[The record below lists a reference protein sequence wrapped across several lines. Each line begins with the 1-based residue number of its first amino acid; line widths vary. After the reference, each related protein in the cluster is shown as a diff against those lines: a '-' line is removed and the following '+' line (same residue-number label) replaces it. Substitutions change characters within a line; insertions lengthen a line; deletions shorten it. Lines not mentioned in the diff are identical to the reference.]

1 MSASCP
7 SFRKATTPILKT
19 FVFALA
25 LVNGAYLPDALAA
38 SRIHYAD
45 SICSQR
51 TDWPGC
57 VQKTFNTQ
65 LRPYTAK
72 TYPDHGLVDVMS
84 DAGRKARGMYI
95 TPMYLWSKGAERTA
109 EMVSRGTL
117 NAVVIDM
124 KDDNGNLVY
133 PTKIPLGEPQRYAL
147 IQDPAAMVK
156 AFHDKGVYVIGRV
169 VAFKDSRLPLA
180 RPDLSVRIGNRAQ
193 RLFSAGARWLDAYSA
208 EVQDYLIDIA
218 LELQGYGFDE
228 VQFDYVRF
236 PKGHAGSLGTW
247 LHQSPNS
254 PDRAHLIAGFLER
267 ADRAL
272 TIPISADVY
281 GLTTLVDGD
290 PRELGQTIENM
301 AKYIEAVSPMMY
313 ANGMGTYFRN
323 QRVTED
329 VVYIIECGLRR
340 ARAKAGGIALRPYLQ
355 AYSNNVESFWGPD
368 FVASQVRAAERAG
381 SDGFLLWNPTMHSDV
396 PFTGLRE
403 MKKSPTPAKSHRT
416 GFASLAWCPQTGNV
430 FDTSVRQPQPKPKQL
445 ASR

>member
-1 MSASCP
+1 MSASCL
-7 SFRKATTPILKT
+7 SVRENKRFFLQLVTVAT
-19 FVFALA
+19 ALA
-25 LVNGAYLPDALAA
+25 GSWFSPAALAA

-57 VQKTFNTQ
+57 VRKTFNTT
-65 LRPYTAK
+65 LRPYTPK
-72 TYPDHGLVDVMS
+72 PYTDHGLVDNLS
-84 DAGRKARGMYI
+84 EAGRNARMYI

-124 KDDNGNLVY
+124 KDDNGSLLY
-133 PTKIPLGEPQRYAL
+133 PTRIPLGEPQRYTL

-193 RLFSAGARWLDAYSA
+193 RLFSAGARWLDAYSP
-208 EVQDYLIDIA
+208 EVQEYLIDIA

-236 PKGHAGSLGTW
+236 PKGRAGSLGTW
-247 LHQSPNS
+247 LHQGPNS
-254 PDRAHLIAGFLER
+254 PDRAHLIAGFLEKV
-267 ADRAL
+267 DRAL
-272 TIPISADVY
+272 SIPISADVY

-290 PRELGQTIENM
+290 PRTLGQTIENM
-301 AKYIEAVSPMMY
+301 AQYIEAVSPMMY

-323 QRVTED
+323 QRVTEE
-329 VVYIIECGLRR
+329 VVYVIECGLRR
-340 ARAKAGGIALRPYLQ
+340 ARAKAGRIALRPYLQ

-381 SDGFLLWNPTMHSDV
+381 SDGFLLWNPTMHSEV
-396 PFTGLRE
+396 PFTGLRD
-403 MKKSPTPAKSHRT
+403 MRKTPAPTKLQRK

-430 FDTSVRQPQPKPKQL
+430 FDNGVRKPEPKPKQL

>member
-1 MSASCP
+1 MQ
-7 SFRKATTPILKT
+7 TILKMRRDS
-19 FVFALA
+19 LLPCLI
-25 LVNGAYLPDALAA
+25 LVVAVLGGGGRLSTARAA

-45 SICSQR
+45 TICSQR
-51 TDWPGC
+51 SDWPGC
-57 VQKTFNTQ
+57 THKTFDTK
-65 LRPYTAK
+65 LRPYTPK
-72 TYPDHGLVDVMS
+72 TYPDHGLVDAIS
-84 DAGRKARGMYI
+84 EAGRSARGMYI
-95 TPMYLWSKGAERTA
+95 TPMFLWSKGAEGTA
-109 EMVSRGTL
+109 AMVSKGTL
-117 NAVVIDM
+117 NAVVVDM

-133 PTKIPLGEPQRYAL
+133 PTRIPLGEPQRYVL
-147 IQDPAAMVK
+147 IQDPAATVK
-156 AFHDKGVYVIGRV
+156 AFHDKGIYVIGRV

-193 RLFSAGARWLDAYSA
+193 RLFSAGARWLDAYSP

-236 PKGHAGSLGTW
+236 PKGRAGNLGTW
-247 LHQSPNS
+247 LHQGANAPE
-254 PDRAHLIAGFLER
+254 RAQLIAGFLER

-272 TIPISADVY
+272 SIPLSADVY

-290 PRELGQTIENM
+290 PRTLGQAIETM

-329 VVYIIECGLRR
+329 VVYMIECGLRR
-340 ARAKAGGIALRPYLQ
+340 ARVKAGGIALRPYLQ
-355 AYSNNVESFWGPD
+355 AYSNNVEAFWGPE
-368 FVASQVRAAERAG
+368 FVANQVRAAERAG
-381 SDGFLLWNPTMHSDV
+381 SDGFLLWNPTMHSEV
-396 PFTGLRE
+396 PFTGLRS
-403 MKKSPTPAKSHRT
+403 MKKAPVSVPPHRT

-430 FDTSVRQPQPKPKQL
+430 FDVGVSRAPKPKRC